1 MRDIIVITPES
12 GDRNKFDADTPEAGL
27 FRDLRLGDMSDLE
40 GFEGQ
45 VVNIQEDYEA
55 TLITLS

>member
-12 GDRNKFDADTPEAGL
+12 GDRNKFDGDTPEANL
-27 FRDLRLGDMSDLE
+27 FRVLRLGDMSELE
-40 GFEGQ
+40 GFEGK

-55 TLITLS
+55 TLITLA